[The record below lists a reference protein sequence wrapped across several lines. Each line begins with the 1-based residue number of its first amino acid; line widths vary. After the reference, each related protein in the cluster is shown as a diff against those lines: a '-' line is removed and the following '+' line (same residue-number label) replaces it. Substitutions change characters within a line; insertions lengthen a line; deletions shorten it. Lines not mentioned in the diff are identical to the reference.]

1 MLLVMRMLGVELH
14 LQERRLLRVGPVG
27 DAQLFQTRR
36 GIEAREKRQISVGN
50 GAECQ
55 TGLRGTRRAKGNDVS
70 VVASHAGHPRLRSSR
85 G

>member
-36 GIEAREKRQISVGN
+36 GIEAREKRQIGVG
-50 GAECQ
+50 GVECQ
-55 TGLRGTRRAKGNDVS
+55 PGLRGTHRAKGNDVS
-70 VVASHAGHPRLRSSR
+70 VVAMRVVPAPDQVG